1 MSFYN
6 VKTRRRVEVP
16 ETLLQK
22 QVVIRR
28 HGVPS
33 YAVTA
38 ECEGARLYRFVTK
51 LEFDAL
57 NVPVRTGS

>member
-6 VKTRRRVEVP
+6 VKTRRRVDVP
-16 ETLLQK
+16 EALLQK

-38 ECEGARLYRFVTK
+38 ECEGFRLYRFVTK
-51 LEFDAL
+51 QEFDAL
-57 NVPVRTGS
+57 KVPLRAAQ